1 MQHGSGVPSEIDG
14 PGGSGSTFTT
24 DTAGLP
30 DVTQPEVV
38 RLKDG
43 DRFAFRIGPVRKQLD
58 DADLRMLA
66 YNGSIPGPILHV
78 DQGSEITVDVTNDG
92 DVEATVH
99 WHGLRLENRY
109 DGVPHETQAPIA
121 IGETFTYKVQF
132 PDAGFYWYHPHIR
145 EDFGLEMGLYGT
157 IVVEP
162 SDAEYWPPVDRHLTH
177 HPGRPARRGR
187 AHRPVQH
194 GGAELHRDGA
204 VRQRHAD
211 QRGAVVLGRGG
222 AR

>member
-1 MQHGSGVPSEIDG
+1 MEHGSGVPSEIDG

-24 DTAGLP
+24 ETAGIP
-30 DVTQPEVV
+30 DVTQPEVI

-66 YNGSIPGPILHV
+66 YNGSIPGPTLHV

-121 IGETFTYKVQF
+121 IGGDLHLQGAV
-132 PDAGFYWYHPHIR
+132 PRRRLLLVSPAHPRGLRAGDGP
-145 EDFGLEMGLYGT
+145 L
-157 IVVEP
+157 
-162 SDAEYWPPVDRHLTH
+162 RHDH
-177 HPGRPARRGR
+177 RR
-187 AHRPVQH
+187 AHRRRVLA
-194 GGAELHRDGA
+194 GGRPT
-204 VRQRHAD
+204 AD
-211 QRGAVVLGRGG
+211 ASPWTTCSSRTDTSRRSTRPGRTSPRW
-222 AR
+222 AASATSC